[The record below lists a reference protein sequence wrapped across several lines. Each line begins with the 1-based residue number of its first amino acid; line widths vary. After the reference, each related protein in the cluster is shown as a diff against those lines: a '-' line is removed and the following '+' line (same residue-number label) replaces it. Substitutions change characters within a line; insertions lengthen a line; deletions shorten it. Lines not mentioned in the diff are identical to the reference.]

1 MGAIQFDALL
11 VNYEH
16 GDLSAILGGIEDL
29 AKIEKDPPSG
39 HKQDWKQRQDVNIL
53 GTDGGSKYLYP
64 WTGADEG

>member
-29 AKIEKDPPSG
+29 AKNRERPTIRTQIGLETEPG
-39 HKQDWKQRQDVNIL
+39 CQ
-53 GTDGGSKYLYP
+53 YL
-64 WTGADEG
+64 AHR